1 METGKQ
7 DEQAEDLK
15 YIKLCTEHCIEIDR
29 VLRKKTADGT
39 KLFKYGTH
47 EILRVEKYREDLDL
61 REYHAFGFYIDVIDL
76 EGEKGF
82 RTPTKPIIKSMLIHY
97 ALDNKYGS
105 KEGRWG
111 VRTYYTS
118 RTGRADYET
127 SYTQDLS
134 ELMEKI
140 KASKPLKI

>member
-39 KLFKYGTH
+39 ELFKYGPH
-47 EILRVEKYREDLDL
+47 EILRVKKYKEDLDF

-76 EGEKGF
+76 EGEQGF
-82 RTPTKPIIKSMLIHY
+82 RTPKPIIKSMLIYY
-97 ALDNKYGS
+97 ALDNKYDKG
-105 KEGRWG
+105 GRWG
-111 VRTYYTS
+111 VRTYVP
-118 RTGRADYET
+118 RTDSET
-127 SYTQDLS
+127 SYAYSDTKLS